1 MGQNWRSLAVTWI
14 ESADRSLLEASCMYL
29 WHIDRDALD
38 EDEFQA
44 RIRKIIGEP
53 ANKWTLTKSDML
65 EFCRGLRVDPLGD
78 TASRTVGFMEKVHNV
93 IDCQGLKSQLKSP
106 TMMKMFVKVVASCI
120 TPLSVRHMVEE
131 QMKTVETNTLVQ
143 FATVLSEQLER
154 AYQADLVN
162 KSRGWKRH
170 LETDET
176 GKRKDKYKLREEK
189 HVRDS
194 YFYNGNSARP
204 KGGYNAHMQST
215 RGDLPRD
222 VRSTGGRPT
231 NKYGTP
237 SMKREDGGQHDVKR
251 PKFMPG
257 QDERSNLCFAC
268 RQPGHRA
275 FECPNKQNE
284 GDRAT
289 FIKKSKNAFKRFKY
303 RERKG
308 EFKAKRAHKFVPE
321 GGNEEGIRWVQLDGV
336 IEVPYCP
343 DTGADENIVPRQ
355 MVDEILKTVPELKV
369 VPLTK
374 PLTGIGC
381 ADMTF
386 EATEYV
392 DLTLR
397 LQTAAGPVKVPGKRR
412 CYIVDDGDEFLCSH
426 DTLKL
431 IGIDID
437 RMLEQVAMQ
446 QFDMDGD
453 DLEKDD
459 EADVEASRC
468 SPLSVYS
475 MA

>member
-65 EFCRGLRVDPLGD
+65 EYCRGLRVDPLGD

-162 KSRGWKRH
+162 KLRGWKRH

-231 NKYGTP
+231 NKYGTL

-343 DTGADENIVPRQ
+343 DTGADENIVPRH
-355 MVDEILKTVPELKV
+355 MVEEIPKTVPELKV
-369 VPLTK
+369 VPLTE

-386 EATEYV
+386 EATECV

-412 CYIVDDGDEFLCSH
+412 CYIVDDGDKFLCSH

-437 RMLEQVAMQ
+437 HVGAS
-446 QFDMDGD
+446 GD
-453 DLEKDD
+453 
-459 EADVEASRC
+459 ATV
-468 SPLSVYS
+468 
-475 MA
+475 